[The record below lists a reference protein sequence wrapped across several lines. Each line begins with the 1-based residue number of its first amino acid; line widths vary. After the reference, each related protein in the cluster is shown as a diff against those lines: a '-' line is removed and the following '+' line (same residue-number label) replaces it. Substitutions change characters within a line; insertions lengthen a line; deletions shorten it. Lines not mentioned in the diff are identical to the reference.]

1 MPEPKDVQFG
11 EALRAVQGGEIDA
24 LMVDGAA
31 GAQLFILRGAD
42 LAYRVLVEEMGE
54 GALTLAPDG
63 VVAYSNQRFASLLG
77 LPLQTVIGSAV
88 LQWVAPEAR
97 AQLSA
102 LLAEALFNPCS
113 AEFELIAVGQER
125 VAVLVSLS
133 PLKVNGL
140 AEAVCMIATDL
151 TRQKRGAAAMLARAN
166 MAQAI
171 EAHRHSE
178 DMLHASIATLRLHD
192 SALGVITQGVVITD
206 PQQRIIYVN
215 RAFEATTGYTQSE
228 MLGVNCNLLQ
238 GPQSDPATVA
248 RIRESLASGK
258 DYRGEILNYRK
269 DGSAFWNDLS
279 ITSVVD
285 TDGTLTH
292 LVGVQNDVTARHQS
306 EDERALAAQVFEQ
319 STEGF
324 IITDAAQKI
333 ITVNA
338 AFSTISGFSATEVI
352 GRPLATLNSDHHDV
366 DFARAKWAEV
376 EHRGHWEGETTKR
389 RKDGSNYPQWLSLRR
404 LSDAAGNTTHYI
416 ASFSDIT
423 ERKVAEDHIRR
434 LAYYDPLTGL
444 PNRRL
449 MEERTNYALKLA
461 RRNKT
466 SLALVFFDIDHF
478 KKVNDSLGH
487 RIGDLLLVALATRM
501 QSAVRDQDCLARLG
515 GDEFILILPDT
526 NAEGAMRVAQ
536 KLLQLAQPTY
546 TLENHELSISV
557 SMGCAIFPSDA
568 DDFEALASC
577 ADAAMYRAK
586 HSGRNKVCFHTAEI
600 QAQTTRAMA
609 LENGLRKALELGQMQ
624 LHYQPQKNLATG
636 RIIGAEAL
644 LRWTHPELGAVS
656 PAEFI
661 RVAESSG
668 LIASLGHWVLA
679 NAAAQLKTWLDRGM
693 APISMAINLSA
704 TQFRQPELPERIQIV
719 LETSGLDAHLLDLEL
734 TESVALDDPVGAIDT
749 MRTLHALGV
758 KMSIDD
764 FGTGYSSLSYLKRF
778 RINKLKIDQSFLR
791 NLVDQSEDQAIV
803 RAIIAMA
810 KSLGLQ
816 TIAEG
821 VETEAQMRYLSAH
834 GCDEIQGYWLG
845 RPMPPARFEAFVLEH
860 CASQRGVA
868 GAISSGQREPDDL
881 PMPGIGPAA
890 MPLAPLPAL
899 PA

>member
-1 MPEPKDVQFG
+1 MPESNEVQFG
-11 EALRAVQGGEIDA
+11 EALRAVQGGDIDA
-24 LMVDGAA
+24 LMIDGAA
-31 GAQLFILRGAD
+31 GGQLFILRGTD

-63 VVAYSNQRFASLLG
+63 VVAYSNQKFASLLG
-77 LPLQTVIGSAV
+77 LPLQTVIGATV

-113 AEFELIAVGQER
+113 AEFELVAAGQER
-125 VAVLVSLS
+125 VPVLVSLS
-133 PLKVNGL
+133 PLHVNGL
-140 AEAVCMIATDL
+140 ADAVCMIATDL

-166 MAQAI
+166 MAQMIA
-171 EAHRHSE
+171 AHRHSE
-178 DMLHASIATLRLHD
+178 EMLEESITTLQLHD
-192 SALGVITQGVVITD
+192 SALAVITQGVVISD
-206 PQQRIIYVN
+206 PQQRIVYIN
-215 RAFEATTGYTQSE
+215 RAFESISGYSQSE
-228 MLGVNCNLLQ
+228 LLGVNCKLLQ

-258 DYRGEILNYRK
+258 NFRGDILNYRK
-269 DGSAFWNDLS
+269 DGRAFWNDLS
-279 ITSVVD
+279 ITSVLD
-285 TDGTLTH
+285 MHGTLTH
-292 LVGVQNDVTARHQS
+292 FVGVQNDVTARHQS
-306 EDERALAAQVFEQ
+306 EEERVLGVQVFEQ

-338 AFSTISGFSATEVI
+338 AFSAISGFSATEVI
-352 GRPLATLNSDHHDV
+352 GQPLAMLNTDRHDA

-376 EHRGHWEGETTKR
+376 EHRGQWEGETTKR
-389 RKDGSNYPQWLSLRR
+389 RKDGSSYPQWLSLRR
-404 LSDAAGNTTHYI
+404 LSDAAGNTTHYV

-423 ERKVAEDHIRR
+423 ERKLTADRIRR
-434 LAYYDPLTGL
+434 LAYYDSLTGL
-444 PNRRL
+444 PNRML
-449 MEERTNYALKLA
+449 LEERTSYAMKLA

-478 KKVNDSLGH
+478 KKINDSLGH

-501 QSAVRDQDCLARLG
+501 QSALRDQDCLARLG

-526 NAEGAMRVAQ
+526 NAEGALRVAQ
-536 KLLQLAQPTY
+536 KLLQLAQPSY

-568 DDFEALASC
+568 DEFETLASC
-577 ADAAMYRAK
+577 ADSAMYRAK

-600 QAQTTRAMA
+600 QAQISRVMA
-609 LENGLRKALELGQMQ
+609 LENGLRKALALGQMQ
-624 LHYQPQKNLATG
+624 LHYQPQQNLATG

-661 RVAESSG
+661 PIAESSG

-704 TQFRQPELPERIQIV
+704 TQFRQPDLPERIRVV
-719 LETSGLDAHLLDLEL
+719 LETSGLDAHHLDLEL
-734 TESVALDDPVGAIDT
+734 TESVALDDPIGAIDT
-749 MRTLHALGV
+749 MQTLHALGV

-778 RINKLKIDQSFLR
+778 RINKIKIDQSFLR
-791 NLVDQSEDQAIV
+791 NLVDHSEDQAIV

-810 KSLGLQ
+810 NSLGLR

-845 RPMPPARFEAFVLEH
+845 RPMPPAQFEAFMLEH
-860 CASQRGVA
+860 CA
-868 GAISSGQREPDDL
+868 
-881 PMPGIGPAA
+881 
-890 MPLAPLPAL
+890 
-899 PA
+899 